1 MLSDFQCGLSPV
13 FSLIIHTKNAY
24 LTKYQPINKYQC
36 GAVRHVLS
44 AILFRSFRWQD
55 RCIRKGQII
64 PSRHI
69 LCVVFFKPRVFRD
82 LFRTLMWRAQT
93 AVHAVF
99 RYFVFDPL
107 DISWF
112 WSRCYNM
119 LYANMLHAGMKLSA
133 PAKTPFRCYLLALF

>member
-1 MLSDFQCGLSPV
+1 MT
-13 FSLIIHTKNAY
+13 IHTKNAY
-24 LTKYQPINKYQC
+24 LTKYQSVNKHQC

-44 AILFRSFRWQD
+44 AILFRSFRYQD

-69 LCVVFFKPRVFRD
+69 LCVVFFKPRVFQD
-82 LFRTLMWRAQT
+82 LFRALQWRAQT

-107 DISWF
+107 DICEF
-112 WSRCYNM
+112 WSCCYNM
-119 LYANMLHAGMKLSA
+119 LYANMLHAGMGLGT
-133 PAKTPFRCYLLALF
+133 PAKTPFRCYLLALFRPANFLIINT

>member
-1 MLSDFQCGLSPV
+1 M
-13 FSLIIHTKNAY
+13 IIHTKNAY
-24 LTKYQPINKYQC
+24 LTKYQPVNKYQC

-44 AILFRSFRWQD
+44 AILFLSFRWQD
-55 RCIRKGQII
+55 SSIRKGQII

-82 LFRTLMWRAQT
+82 LFLALQWRAQT

-107 DISWF
+107 DI
-112 WSRCYNM
+112 C
-119 LYANMLHAGMKLSA
+119 
-133 PAKTPFRCYLLALF
+133 